1 MLGALRQAGLS
12 GFGEVIVARV
22 ELAGVQKAVRKL
34 LEDTEGKV
42 ATKALGAVG
51 KVGRDAVK
59 AEIPGK
65 YKSVRKAVAW
75 RHVKRK
81 YNSGQRA
88 VKVGAGVGPDLL
100 RKRKLTEKQQ
110 AKATQL
116 REKAATSLKNRKQK
130 KRPGVGIDKRNVH
143 WWFAGTKVRYTGT
156 KTIRRRVNGSTV
168 NEQVGKPRDHRGKMP
183 PQSRPIMVILAGKG
197 GTIREVL
204 RQHIAEGMKASAAKH
219 K

>member
-1 MLGALRQAGLS
+1 MFGAMRSAGLS
-12 GFGEVIVARV
+12 GLGEVVFARV
-22 ELAGVQKAVRKL
+22 EIAGVQKAVRKL

-51 KVGRDAVK
+51 KIGRDAVK

-81 YNSGQRA
+81 YNAGQRA
-88 VKVGAGVGPDLL
+88 VKVGAGVGPNLL
-100 RKRKLTEKQQ
+100 RKRRLTERQQ
-110 AKATQL
+110 QKATQL

-130 KRPGVGIDKRNVH
+130 KRPGVGIDKANVH

-156 KTIRRRVNGSTV
+156 KTVRRRVNGSTV
-168 NEQVGKPRDHRGKMP
+168 NEQVGKSKDYRGRMP
-183 PQSRPIMVILAGKG
+183 AQSRPIMVILAGKG

-204 RQHIAEGMKASAAKH
+204 RQHIADGMKTSTAGNK
-219 K
+219 